1 MPNHTKFFEYRKPG
15 RYLGRI
21 KFDPVKIRLFKN
33 DEFDNGNDSEGSN
46 VEDGNNLL
54 SYE

>member
-1 MPNHTKFFEYRKPG
+1 MYAKSYKIFWIQNF
-15 RYLGRI
+15 LGRI